1 MIVESWITPEETPA
15 LAAAA
20 TTMIDA
26 RLARFGDAERAA
38 FWASI
43 RKAYNTPYNDPN
55 PRERPKPVK
64 PVEAPVPP
72 IARPEI
78 ALPEIALPELP
89 QRDIALPELPLAVIA
104 AAGVAELHVA

>member
-15 LAAAA
+15 LAEAA

-26 RLARFGDAERAA
+26 RLARFGDAERVA

-64 PVEAPVPP
+64 PVEAPAPT
-72 IARPEI
+72 IALPEILLPEI
-78 ALPEIALPELP
+78 ALPEIV
-89 QRDIALPELPLAVIA
+89 LPELPLAAIA
-104 AAGVAELHVA
+104 AAGAPERHVV

>member
-78 ALPEIALPELP
+78 ALPELP
-89 QRDIALPELPLAVIA
+89 QRDIALLELPLAAIA

>member
-15 LAAAA
+15 LAEAA

-26 RLARFGDAERAA
+26 RLARFGDAERTA

-64 PVEAPVPP
+64 PVEAPVPT
-72 IARPEI
+72 IALPGILLPEI
-78 ALPEIALPELP
+78 ALPEIALSEM
-89 QRDIALPELPLAVIA
+89 PLAAIA
-104 AAGVAELHVA
+104 AAGAPDLHVG